1 MKPLLLLFFVL
12 IVCGDLHAQ
21 DSTLVTIKVGSKVTD
36 VLTPANIYYYTE
48 FTDGTVVLKDGTKVE
63 VKMNYSRLFDQMLFI
78 GPKGDTLAIGDEKNI
93 KFISIG
99 QDKFYYDGGYIRI
112 IADSDFVKLA
122 EKQVWVVADIRKM
135 GTHNTPKNTVAIESF
150 SSYTNGSDA
159 AKSKGLV
166 LNEEILLRKETQ
178 YYFGDA
184 YSHFVRSGKKK
195 LLSLFPKD
203 EKDLEKYLN
212 ENKVNFDKKEDLEKL
227 VEFLSGLY

>member
-1 MKPLLLLFFVL
+1 MKSLLLLFFVL
-12 IVCGDLHAQ
+12 IICRDLPAQ
-21 DSTLVTIKVGSKVTD
+21 DSTLVTIKAGSRVTD
-36 VLTPANIYYYTE
+36 VLTPADIYYYSQ

-78 GPKGDTLAIGDEKNI
+78 GPNGDTLAIGDEKNI
-93 KFISIG
+93 KFVSIG
-99 QDKFYYDGGYIRI
+99 QDKFYYDQGYIRI
-112 IADSDFVKLA
+112 IVDNDFVKLA
-122 EKQVWVVADIRKM
+122 EKQVWEVADIRKM
-135 GTHNTPKNTVAIESF
+135 GTFNRPTNTVAIQSLTN
-150 SSYTNGSDA
+150 YTNGSDA
-159 AKSKGLV
+159 AKSKDLI
-166 LNEEILLRKETQ
+166 LNEEIVLRKETQ

-184 YSHFVRSGKKK
+184 YYHFVRSGKKK